1 MIITLEQAI
10 EIAKEDYDI
19 GILSAME
26 KLNSFGV
33 ETPIYD
39 EFIKNADILG
49 DIYFDEKNIEY
60 RDLQFKELGILD
72 LMIQAYEIAW
82 GY

>member
-10 EIAKEDYDI
+10 EIAKEDYDV

-39 EFIKNADILG
+39 KFIKNADILG